1 MWFGGLITPFITPY
15 VNYLRVCIREC
26 DALLTSWRNSMRGSS
41 YSALSSLEQ
50 FDLQGI
56 HGEALVW
63 AFLGIT
69 AVSQQLIHRE
79 KSLK

>member
-1 MWFGGLITPFITPY
+1 M
-15 VNYLRVCIREC
+15 RE
-26 DALLTSWRNSMRGSS
+26 SS

-56 HGEALVW
+56 HEEALVW

-69 AVSQQLIHRE
+69 AVSQQLIHLE
-79 KSLK
+79 KALK